1 MPGPGVENA
10 QRPASPPS
18 PMSEPHPIDASALPK
33 RARSLLRI
41 VYALAEDWLE
51 RAVQKGLESYDQQ
64 LFRSADSEPEA
75 ARRKQFLSALD
86 GLDRSRKAC
95 WPRFRE
101 QLQRA
106 VADLPLRAQGLPYGD
121 HAKLSGR
128 RLSIL
133 SDAEMEASLVLA
145 EFGSYAEMHH
155 SRSLHQLGMR
165 LGVLARAPAV
175 PIEHNPFG
183 PKALCDCLKAAAE
196 AITAPEDL
204 RVFLLRH
211 LGRQVFDGLG
221 ANLKA
226 LNEALIEQGVLPN
239 TVVLAPRRARS
250 KGPRVTPSAGRRPGT
265 SDRPE
270 AGTAA
275 DAGPAGEHAARAAQA
290 TPPPGAEVFSM
301 LRALLAMQS
310 LRSPE
315 SGAGAATG
323 TATAAPPRVEDLL
336 AQLSEG
342 RAAHRATTTAEVD
355 PTPQAPSRRP
365 SPVSLPPGVAEA
377 AAQADAARLVDWLVG
392 SAAQS
397 LPGNSHARSLLDRL
411 KPAMARLAIR
421 DPAVF
426 ADREHPARQLM
437 ARLVGPAR
445 DWIDAAGEEAL
456 LRRVAAVVEDI
467 ASRPYPTAE
476 VFKRAVG
483 DLDTQLGELRRL
495 AAEGERHQVQA
506 ADEHERLADA
516 ARSATEAMRD
526 LLAGAG
532 KPSRLV
538 RTLLEQAWTDVLV
551 MAMLSAGN
559 VALTPDTAAG
569 QRLAVARQLLDA
581 DASDARALPIA
592 LRPLIVDGLASIGHD
607 PKDIDSL
614 CIRLFEP
621 DRTADDDSIASPTE
635 LAMRLKSRN
644 RIVDS
649 AGTLAPALPDA
660 LGPAELEASEA
671 LARLPVGTWMEFP
684 RPPPDGSLRLK
695 LAWVSPRSGRCL
707 FVDAQGRRALDTTLK
722 HLARGKLR
730 IVPPSPAPTG
740 DEAWDQLIASLAG
753 RR

>member
-1 MPGPGVENA
+1 
-10 QRPASPPS
+10 
-18 PMSEPHPIDASALPK
+18 MSEPQPIDATALPK
-33 RARSLLRI
+33 RARSLLKI

-51 RAVQKGLESYDQQ
+51 RAIKKGLESYDQQ
-64 LFRSADSEPEA
+64 LFRSADSESDA
-75 ARRKQFLSALD
+75 TRRKQFLSALD

-106 VADLPLRAQGLPYGD
+106 VADLPLRAQGQAYGEN
-121 HAKLSGR
+121 AKLSGR

-145 EFGSYAEMHH
+145 EFSSYAEMHH
-155 SRSLHQLGMR
+155 SRTLHQLGMR

-183 PKALCDCLKAAAE
+183 PKALCECLKAAAE
-196 AITAPEDL
+196 AVTAPEEMQ
-204 RVFLLRH
+204 VFLLRH

-250 KGPRVTPSAGRRPGT
+250 KGPRVTPAAASRP
-265 SDRPE
+265 SPAEKPE
-270 AGTAA
+270 AGTAAA
-275 DAGPAGEHAARAAQA
+275 DAGPAGEPQGPSAESS
-290 TPPPGAEVFSM
+290 PPPSGEVFTM
-301 LRALLAMQS
+301 LRALLAVQS
-310 LRSPE
+310 LRSNDSG
-315 SGAGAATG
+315 SGASTGAAS
-323 TATAAPPRVEDLL
+323 AAPPSVEDLL
-336 AQLSEG
+336 TALSER
-342 RAAHRATTTAEVD
+342 RAAHRATNAAPLDPALQGPTA
-355 PTPQAPSRRP
+355 RP
-365 SPVSLPPGVAEA
+365 VPVSLPPGVAEA
-377 AAQADAARLVDWLVG
+377 AAQADAARLVDMLVG
-392 SAAQS
+392 SAAQP
-397 LPGNSHARSLLDRL
+397 LPGTSHTRPLLDRL
-411 KPAMARLAIR
+411 EPAMARLAIR

-426 ADREHPARQLM
+426 TDREHPARQLM

-506 ADEHERLADA
+506 ADEHERLAYA
-516 ARSATEAMRD
+516 ARSATEAMRE

-532 KPSRLV
+532 KTSRLV

-551 MAMLSAGN
+551 MAMLSAGSES
-559 VALTPDTAAG
+559 LTPDTAAG
-569 QRLAVARQLLDA
+569 QRLVVARQLLEA
-581 DASDARALPIA
+581 DATDAKALPIA
-592 LRPLIVDGLASIGHD
+592 LRSLIVDGLASIGHD

-614 CIRLFEP
+614 CVRLFEP

-649 AGTLAPALPDA
+649 AGAPAPALPDA
-660 LGPAELEASEA
+660 LDAAEVEASVA
-671 LARLPVGTWMEFP
+671 LARLPVGTWMEFL
-684 RPPPDGSLRLK
+684 RPPPDGSLCLK

-722 HLARGKLR
+722 HLARGQARGKLR
-730 IVPPSPAPTG
+730 IVPETAAASG
-740 DEAWDQLIASLAG
+740 DDAWDQLIASLAG

>member
-1 MPGPGVENA
+1 
-10 QRPASPPS
+10 
-18 PMSEPHPIDASALPK
+18 MSEPQPIDATALPK
-33 RARSLLRI
+33 RARSLLKI

-51 RAVQKGLESYDQQ
+51 RAIKKGLESYDQQ
-64 LFRSADSEPEA
+64 LFRSADSESDA
-75 ARRKQFLSALD
+75 TRRKQFLSALD

-106 VADLPLRAQGLPYGD
+106 VADLPLRAQGQAYGEN
-121 HAKLSGR
+121 AKLSGR

-145 EFGSYAEMHH
+145 EFSSYAEMHH
-155 SRSLHQLGMR
+155 SRTLHQLGMR

-183 PKALCDCLKAAAE
+183 PKALCECLKAAAE
-196 AITAPEDL
+196 AVTAPEEM

-250 KGPRVTPSAGRRPGT
+250 KGPRVTPAAASRP
-265 SDRPE
+265 SPAEKPE

-275 DAGPAGEHAARAAQA
+275 AETGPAGE
-290 TPPPGAEVFSM
+290 PPGPAAESASPPSGEVFTM
-301 LRALLAMQS
+301 LRALLAVQS
-310 LRSPE
+310 LRSNDAGPGAS
-315 SGAGAATG
+315 SGAAS
-323 TATAAPPRVEDLL
+323 AAPPSIEDLL
-336 AQLSEG
+336 TALSER
-342 RAAHRATTTAEVD
+342 RAAHRATNA
-355 PTPQAPSRRP
+355 TPLDLALQAPTTRP
-365 SPVSLPPGVAEA
+365 VPVSLPPGVAEA
-377 AAQADAARLVDWLVG
+377 AAQADAARLVDMLVG
-392 SAAQS
+392 SAAQP
-397 LPGNSHARSLLDRL
+397 LPGASHTRPLLDRL

-426 ADREHPARQLM
+426 TDREHPARQLM

-506 ADEHERLADA
+506 ADEHERLAYA
-516 ARSATEAMRD
+516 ARSATEAMRE

-551 MAMLSAGN
+551 MAMLSSGSESLA
-559 VALTPDTAAG
+559 PDTAAG
-569 QRLAVARQLLDA
+569 QRLGVARQLLEA
-581 DASDARALPIA
+581 DATDARALPIA
-592 LRPLIVDGLASIGHD
+592 LRSLIVDGLASIGHD

-614 CIRLFEP
+614 CVRLFEP

-649 AGTLAPALPDA
+649 AGPPAPALPDA
-660 LGPAELEASEA
+660 LDAAEVEASEA
-671 LARLPVGTWMEFP
+671 LARLPVGTWMEFL
-684 RPPPDGSLRLK
+684 RPPPDGSLCLK

-722 HLARGKLR
+722 HLARGQARGKLR
-730 IVPPSPAPTG
+730 IVPETVATSG
-740 DEAWDQLIASLAG
+740 DDAWDQLIASLAG

>member
-1 MPGPGVENA
+1 
-10 QRPASPPS
+10 
-18 PMSEPHPIDASALPK
+18 MSDAHPIDASTLPG
-33 RARSLLRI
+33 RARSLLKI

-51 RAVQKGLESYDQQ
+51 RAIRKGLESYDQQ
-64 LFRSADSEPEA
+64 LFRSADSEPDA
-75 ARRKQFLSALD
+75 TRRKQFLSALD

-101 QLQRA
+101 HLQRA
-106 VADLPLRAQGLPYGD
+106 VAELPQRAQGLAYGEN
-121 HAKLSGR
+121 ARVAGR

-145 EFGSYAEMHH
+145 EFSAYAEMHH
-155 SRSLHQLGMR
+155 SRTLHQLGMR
-165 LGVLARAPAV
+165 LGVLARTPAV

-183 PKALCDCLKAAAE
+183 PKALCECLKAAAE
-196 AITAPEDL
+196 AVTAPEDL
-204 RVFLLRH
+204 QVMLLRH
-211 LGRQVFDGLG
+211 LGRQIFDGLG

-250 KGPRVTPSAGRRPGT
+250 KGPRAIPAAASRPV
-265 SDRPE
+265 DAPAPPE
-270 AGTAA
+270 SGTAPGV
-275 DAGPAGEHAARAAQA
+275 AGPVGERGADSPEA
-290 TPPPGAEVFSM
+290 TPPASAEVFTM
-301 LRALLAMQS
+301 LRALLAVQS
-310 LRSPE
+310 LRGTDAG
-315 SGAGAATG
+315 GASTGAAA
-323 TATAAPPRVEDLL
+323 ATPPRLEDLL
-336 AQLSEG
+336 ATLSE
-342 RAAHRATTTAEVD
+342 RRSATRDAPVD
-355 PTPQAPSRRP
+355 PALHASRPRPAPAA
-365 SPVSLPPGVAEA
+365 LPPGVAEA
-377 AAQADAARLVDWLVG
+377 AAQADAARLVDLLVG
-392 SAAQS
+392 SAAQP
-397 LPGNSHARSLLDRL
+397 LPGHSPTRPLLDRL

-426 ADREHPARQLM
+426 TDREHPARQLM

-445 DWIDAAGEEAL
+445 DWIDASGEKAL
-456 LRRVAAVVEDI
+456 LRRVAAVVDDL

-506 ADEHERLADA
+506 ADEHERLAYA

-551 MAMLSAGN
+551 MAMLSTGSDAI
-559 VALTPDTAAG
+559 TPDSAAG
-569 QRLAVARQLLDA
+569 QRLAVARHLLEA
-581 DASDARALPIA
+581 DATDARTLPIA

-644 RIVDS
+644 RIVDG
-649 AGTLAPALPDA
+649 AAAPAPALPDA
-660 LGPAELEASEA
+660 LDAAELEASEA
-671 LARLPVGTWMEFP
+671 LSRLPVGTWMEFL
-684 RPPPDGSLRLK
+684 RPPPDGSLCLK

-707 FVDAQGRRALDTTLK
+707 FVDAQGRRALETTLK
-722 HLARGKLR
+722 HLARGQARGKLR
-730 IVPPSPAPTG
+730 VLPETAAPSG
-740 DEAWDQLIASLAG
+740 EDAWDQLIASLAG

>member
-1 MPGPGVENA
+1 
-10 QRPASPPS
+10 
-18 PMSEPHPIDASALPK
+18 MSEPQPIDATALPK
-33 RARSLLRI
+33 RARSLLKI

-51 RAVQKGLESYDQQ
+51 RAIKKGLESYDQQ
-64 LFRSADSEPEA
+64 LFRSADSESDA
-75 ARRKQFLSALD
+75 TRRKQFLSALD

-106 VADLPLRAQGLPYGD
+106 VADLPLRAQGQAYGEN
-121 HAKLSGR
+121 AKLSGR

-145 EFGSYAEMHH
+145 EFSSYAEMHH
-155 SRSLHQLGMR
+155 SRTLHQLGMR

-183 PKALCDCLKAAAE
+183 PKALCECLKAAAE
-196 AITAPEDL
+196 AVTAPEEMQ
-204 RVFLLRH
+204 VFLLRH

-250 KGPRVTPSAGRRPGT
+250 KGPRVTPAAASRP
-265 SDRPE
+265 SPAEKPE
-270 AGTAA
+270 AGTAAA
-275 DAGPAGEHAARAAQA
+275 DAGPAGEPQGPSAESS
-290 TPPPGAEVFSM
+290 PPPSGEVFTM
-301 LRALLAMQS
+301 LRALLAVQS
-310 LRSPE
+310 LRSNDSG
-315 SGAGAATG
+315 SGASTGAAS
-323 TATAAPPRVEDLL
+323 AAPPSVEDLL
-336 AQLSEG
+336 TALSER
-342 RAAHRATTTAEVD
+342 RAAHRATNAAPLDPALQGPTA
-355 PTPQAPSRRP
+355 RP
-365 SPVSLPPGVAEA
+365 VPVSLPPGVAEA
-377 AAQADAARLVDWLVG
+377 AAQADAARLVDMLVG
-392 SAAQS
+392 SAAQP
-397 LPGNSHARSLLDRL
+397 LPGTSHTRPLLDRL

-426 ADREHPARQLM
+426 TDREHPARQLM

-506 ADEHERLADA
+506 ADEHERLAYA
-516 ARSATEAMRD
+516 ARSATEAMRE

-532 KPSRLV
+532 KTSRLV

-551 MAMLSAGN
+551 MAMLSAGSES
-559 VALTPDTAAG
+559 LTPDTAAG
-569 QRLAVARQLLDA
+569 QRLVVARQLLEA
-581 DASDARALPIA
+581 DATDAKALPIA
-592 LRPLIVDGLASIGHD
+592 LRSLIVDGLASIGHD

-614 CIRLFEP
+614 CVRLFEP

-649 AGTLAPALPDA
+649 AGAPAPALPDA
-660 LGPAELEASEA
+660 LDAAEVEASVA
-671 LARLPVGTWMEFP
+671 LARLPVGTWMEFL
-684 RPPPDGSLRLK
+684 RPPPDGSLCLK

-722 HLARGKLR
+722 HLARGQARGKLR
-730 IVPPSPAPTG
+730 IVPETAAASG
-740 DEAWDQLIASLAG
+740 DDAWDQLIASLAG